1 MSACFVTLRDTADQS
16 RLIDKDYMER
26 DEEGRNVYNYVA

>member
-1 MSACFVTLRDTADQS
+1 MLCERADRN

>member
-1 MSACFVTLRDTADQS
+1 MLCDRADWC

>member
-1 MSACFVTLRDTADQS
+1 MILCGRADRT